1 MKKNWIMRSAYL
13 ALAVLLI
20 STVAVSGT
28 FAKYTWSS
36 NAVSDTTSV
45 AKFGFVINGATIDEA
60 TDKDINI
67 DIFNDTTRMDVDTKN
82 DNILVDG
89 EDDVI
94 ANKVAPGVG
103 GMFTLSFQ
111 NLSEVTV
118 ALDFSNVETTNVNN
132 IPLEFATANTVEGW
146 AAAKTDLNDLVTTLD
161 NEYAMNQGSATEL
174 NIYWR
179 WDWDDANDAT
189 DTTLGFAGT
198 ATYAVSFT
206 ATVNQVN

>member
-67 DIFNDTTRMDVDTKN
+67 DIFNDTTRMDVDTEN
-82 DNILVDG
+82 GNILVDG

-118 ALDFSNVETTNVNN
+118 ALTFSDVTTTNDNN

-146 AAAKTDLNDLVTTLD
+146 AQAKPLTELVQSLND
-161 NEYAMNQGSATEL
+161 EYAMNQGSATEL

-179 WDWDDANDAT
+179 WNWDDANDAT
-189 DTTLGFAGT
+189 DTALGFAGT